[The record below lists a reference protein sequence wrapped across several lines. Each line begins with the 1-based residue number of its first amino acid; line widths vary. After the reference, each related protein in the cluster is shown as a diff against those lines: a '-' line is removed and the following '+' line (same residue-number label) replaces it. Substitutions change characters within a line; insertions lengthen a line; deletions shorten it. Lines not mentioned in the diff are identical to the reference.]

1 MGSVDT
7 SVNHRFCGADKCEAD
22 HTCTTPCPNGDECP
36 PGENCYD
43 DTPCSSNIAPPSYD
57 FAYCGTS
64 EADALSTCW
73 QPCRNDEDCCFG
85 QTCFSTSNACEA
97 PNFSGSAH
105 FFCGTGELSM
115 TEMIFEIALLS
126 VLHSPLF
133 PLLDNDHFTD
143 LCDASFRCSKPC
155 PSGFDAECDVGE
167 RCFANTPCNAN
178 SDIRSYGLPVSAMN
192 LAIQYIPPPQGPSS
206 EAEHVVVSST
216 KTVTVLLLVLLLA
229 S

>member
-1 MGSVDT
+1 MNHSHPSYFSVGNHARVDKIPNVALDRLGKIQLCVMSIYEYKRYLITYSFCSFDTGSTCMGSVDT

-115 TEMIFEIALLS
+115 TEMIFEIAYC
-126 VLHSPLF
+126 LF
-133 PLLDNDHFTD
+133 CIHFCFHYLTTIILKICVMHRLDVVNHVLLD
-143 LCDASFRCSKPC
+143 LMQS
-155 PSGFDAECDVGE
+155 
-167 RCFANTPCNAN
+167 
-178 SDIRSYGLPVSAMN
+178 
-192 LAIQYIPPPQGPSS
+192 
-206 EAEHVVVSST
+206 
-216 KTVTVLLLVLLLA
+216 VT
-229 S
+229 